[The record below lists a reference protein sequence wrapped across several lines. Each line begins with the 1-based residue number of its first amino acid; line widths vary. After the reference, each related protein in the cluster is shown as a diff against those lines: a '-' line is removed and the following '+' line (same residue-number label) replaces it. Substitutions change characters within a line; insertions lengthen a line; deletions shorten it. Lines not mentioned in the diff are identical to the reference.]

1 MFVCGAQALSWSQ
14 TKGDSLL
21 MKETTLSRPI
31 FLHKNQVRVTSGYEM
46 AIINRRFLADGSA
59 IKLSDINLSGIR
71 HSVPFELKYG
81 LTDFLQVD
89 LAINHRNQILREG
102 SDQII
107 VIDPS
112 LVNPPLTEVYR
123 VTEKIGFDDLMVNLA
138 ARVPF
143 KTNRWDIGIS
153 VGLQTPTMNIQ
164 TPQPN
169 HEVITTPDSRRF
181 NFRNQGTWS
190 NSIPTVR
197 LGGIFKFRQ
206 PKWGITLTTDYRH
219 GLKEGTNRFWTY
231 QLTNNN
237 FQYSA
242 TSYAFQAAD
251 FVSNQAQLEYQITSW
266 FNAFFNITHFTE
278 KNGWVKV
285 NQTQRKVSDEEI
297 TQAFLGFELLA
308 THRLWIRQQ
317 FGFSTGGKN
326 SDAPIFFGISISY
339 NSFIK

>member
-1 MFVCGAQALSWSQ
+1 
-14 TKGDSLL
+14 

-71 HSVPFELKYG
+71 HSVPFDLKYG
-81 LTDFLQVD
+81 ITDFLQID
-89 LAINHRNQILREG
+89 LTINRRNQILREG
-102 SDQII
+102 SEQII
-107 VIDPS
+107 VVDPT

-123 VTEKIGFDDLMVNLA
+123 VSEKGGFDDLIVNLG

-143 KTNRWDIGIS
+143 RTNRWDIGMS

-164 TPQPN
+164 TPQPD

-190 NSIPTVR
+190 NGIPVLR
-197 LGGIFKFRQ
+197 LAGILKFRQ
-206 PKWGITLTTDYRH
+206 PKWGITLSTDYRH

-231 QLTNNN
+231 HLANNT
-237 FQYSA
+237 FQYNSTA
-242 TSYAFQAAD
+242 YAFQLAD
-251 FVSNQAQLEYQITSW
+251 FISNQVQFEYQITSW
-266 FNAFFNITHFTE
+266 FNFFSNVTHFTKE
-278 KNGWVKV
+278 SGWVKV
-285 NQTQRKVSDEEI
+285 NQTQRRLSDEKI
-297 TQAFLGFELLA
+297 THAYLGFELLA

-317 FGFSTGGKN
+317 FGFSTTGRN
-326 SDAPIFFGISISY
+326 SEAPIFFGISINY
-339 NSFIK
+339 NSFVK